1 MAKPGAKLGSDSCY
15 SRSDNSSTDSEAA
28 PPRTAPPPACR
39 APARGDISCSLPHAE
54 AAAAAAQQRL
64 ERLCPR
70 VTAGRAAPCY
80 TDTTSLSSVD
90 TSSSSSDLWNVRAM
104 PDPVQVTRLNTRPI
118 SLRAGPARSSH
129 ARPSPLDTLTDELLT
144 RVLSYLTTRQ
154 VWQQREIVG
163 HR

>member
-28 PPRTAPPPACR
+28 PPRTAPPPA
-39 APARGDISCSLPHAE
+39 RGDISCSLPHAE
-54 AAAAAAQQRL
+54 AAAAAQQRL

-129 ARPSPLDTLTDELLT
+129 ARPSPLDMLTDELLT

-154 VWQQREIVG
+154 VRQQQEIVA

>member
-54 AAAAAAQQRL
+54 AAAAAQQRL

-154 VWQQREIVG
+154 VWQLEEIVG

>member
-54 AAAAAAQQRL
+54 AAAAAQQRL

-129 ARPSPLDTLTDELLT
+129 ARPSPLDMLTDELLT

-154 VWQQREIVG
+154 VSQQQEIVA